1 MSTLEELYKL
11 FIRDK
16 INEKYQI
23 SYSERLI
30 LGENLLNGYYF
41 LTFTEED
48 AILNQIYNKILVE
61 NCKNPSIVEIN
72 KFKGKTN
79 VYERFNK
86 NALKTHLEPKTFNT
100 LINNGLFQNLESGK
114 SIIDNITT
122 MHRLSSC
129 IYSNISGLEIHHG
142 NKRKCSNQISN
153 LTPIEKSLHD
163 EIDMLDEPEFS
174 IRTKELHNEFKK
186 SLKVQKRNTLSSR
199 DEIILA
205 ILLDFDNALTPSEIA
220 SKWKNKIGLT
230 KIYEIKN
237 HYFYLKDFLK
247 FLYSLM
253 FKEKWTLNENYDC
266 QWEYIK
272 EFEEHYTLCNSGAE
286 RFYNNKLSYAKE
298 IFKKH
303 LLARPDGYY

>member
-41 LTFTEED
+41 LTCIEED
-48 AILNQIYNKILVE
+48 GILNQTFNKIIVE
-61 NCKNPSIVEIN
+61 NCKNPSIIEIN
-72 KFKGKTN
+72 KFKGKSN

-86 NALKTHLEPKTFNT
+86 NALKTHLEPKAFNT

-174 IRTKELHNEFKK
+174 IRTKELHNDFKK
-186 SLKVQKRNTLSSR
+186 SLKIQKRNTLSSR

-205 ILLDFDNALTPSEIA
+205 ILLDFDNALTPLEVA

-286 RFYNNKLSYAKE
+286 RFYNDKLSYAKE